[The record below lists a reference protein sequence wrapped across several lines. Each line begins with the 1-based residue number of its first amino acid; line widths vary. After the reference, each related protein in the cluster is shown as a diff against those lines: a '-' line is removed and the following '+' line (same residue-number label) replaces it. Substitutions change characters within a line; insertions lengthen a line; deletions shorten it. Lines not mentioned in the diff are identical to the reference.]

1 MRQPSNFTFLP
12 VRTQGIFRSRAPL
25 VEGLFVDVEEFR
37 QLLRRDET
45 SALEIF
51 CKRVRHRRLP

>member
-25 VEGLFVDVEEFR
+25 VEDLFVDVEEFR
-37 QLLRRDET
+37 QLLGKVET
-45 SALEIF
+45 STIDP
-51 CKRVRHRRLP
+51 HRE